1 MSTRTPN
8 RRPATWADLVLG
20 ILREADARG
29 ETMLLPALYQAVQRR
44 AQGRLATCPTWKATV
59 RRTVQDLRDK
69 GLSLHVA
76 KGEWQYL
83 SPDQAVTKHRKRQG
97 R

>member
-29 ETMLLPALYQAVQRR
+29 ETMLLGALYQAVQRR

-69 GLSLHVA
+69 GLLLHFA
-76 KGEWQYL
+76 KGEWRYL

>member
-1 MSTRTPN
+1 
-8 RRPATWADLVLG
+8 
-20 ILREADARG
+20 
-29 ETMLLPALYQAVQRR
+29 MLLPALYQAVQRR